1 LLDRR
6 RGSLLCVALAGALAL
21 PVGAVAAAATPDA
34 TPAAYTFQVI
44 AASADG
50 FDPFEFGCAAINNA
64 GQVAFR
70 AVDDDGIQAIYR
82 GDGAALTTI
91 ARDKPSAYDFMGR
104 NPSINDAGQVS
115 FAATLEGPG
124 EAIQRGDGTTLD
136 TVALTTGTSAFRF
149 FGFDTSI
156 NERGRV
162 AFKAELDNGDQGLFS
177 AVSSEASKT
186 YYLASTSELGGDQ
199 SGPSIRGGKVAFFD
213 RTDDDLLYGIFLAQ
227 HGEIDTV
234 IDSTG
239 EFGGFDI
246 PSLGRAG
253 RVAVH
258 AFDDAAAND
267 FIIKARNGAARVI
280 ADTSGKF
287 GSFGF
292 RSPSINLSGQVAYAA
307 SLDGITPT
315 GLYVGRGR
323 PVVEVG
329 DALGG
334 STVANVVACTEAFN
348 DHGQLGFVAQL
359 DDGRTL
365 VVRADPV

>member
-1 LLDRR
+1 MLDRL
-6 RGSLLCVALAGALAL
+6 RGPSVCVGLAGALAL
-21 PVGAVAAAATPDA
+21 SAGVAAVAATPV
-34 TPAAYTFQVI
+34 AYTYQVI
-44 AASADG
+44 ADSAQG
-50 FDPFEFGCAAINNA
+50 FDPGEFGCAAIN
-64 GQVAFR
+64 GPGDVAFR
-70 AVDDDGIQAIYR
+70 AVDASGIQAIYR

-91 ARDKPSAYDFMGR
+91 ARDRPSAYDFLGR

-115 FAATLEGPG
+115 FAATLDGPG

-136 TVALTTGTSAFRF
+136 TVALTTGASEFRF

-156 NERGRV
+156 NENGRV

-177 AVSSEASKT
+177 AVSPEANKT
-186 YYLASTSELGGDQ
+186 YYLASATELGGDQ
-199 SGPSIRGGKVAFFD
+199 SGPSIRGPKVAFFD
-213 RTDDDLLYGIFLAQ
+213 RTDDDLRYGIFLARR
-227 HGEIDTV
+227 GEIDTV

-239 EFGGFDI
+239 DFGGFDV
-246 PSLGRAG
+246 PSLGRRG

-258 AFDDAAAND
+258 AFDDAAVNE
-267 FIIKARNGAARVI
+267 FIIIARDGVARVI

-292 RSPSINLSGQVAYAA
+292 RSPSINSSGKIAYSA

-329 DALGG
+329 DSLGG
-334 STVANVVACTEAFN
+334 STVANVVACTEALN
-348 DHGQLGFVAQL
+348 DNGQLAFVAQL

-365 VVRADPV
+365 VVRAEPA